1 MNSCNIEAF
10 QAQDDADVLV
20 ETTAVDSLMNANVV
34 VIGEDTDILILL
46 LHYYNM
52 ESNNNIFFT
61 TDKNI
66 RDKKIWNIREVKN
79 KLPSEMMFFQKK

>member
-1 MNSCNIEAF
+1 MLA
-10 QAQDDADVLV
+10 
-20 ETTAVDSLMNANVV
+20 TTTVDSLMNANVV

-66 RDKKIWNIREVKN
+66 RDKKIWNIR
-79 KLPSEMMFFQKK
+79 